1 MNTRLW
7 YYRRSFC
14 CVLALSIAPRAAIAV
29 QKQTGGG
36 PVQRKKFEL
45 TIDNI
50 MRGSNLFGYEPRE
63 IRWSAD
69 SKRVYFRWKQAS
81 DLREKDFDTYVVNRD
96 GSGLKKLTEEEAKN
110 APPFGGDTSK
120 DKKQTT
126 FVYEGDVFV
135 YDNASGQR
143 RQVTSTVDVES
154 NAHFTHDGR
163 RVYFTRS
170 NNLFVMSLDSGALIQ
185 MTDIRSAGAP
195 QPVAA
200 GESGFGGAR
209 QQAARTATSEQ
220 RGTDSQEYIK
230 KEERDLLDVVKER
243 AKKREDDEAR
253 RKRENPRKP
262 FQLQAR
268 QSIQAL
274 QLSPDEKYVIA
285 TVAEAGEGVKTVVV
299 PNYVTESAYTEDIQ
313 SRTKVGDNQPRP
325 RLAIV
330 DSHTGEVKWV
340 DHGQKRAKPDEHAS
354 ADKAQTAAKE
364 APSQPDAQEARRSGG
379 GTAEREDRAGE
390 RDVALSQ
397 PVWSEDGTKA
407 ALLARSADNK
417 DRWILALD
425 IATGKTRVL
434 TSDHDDAWVAGPGNF
449 TLGWTPDNEHLYFQ
463 SERDGYSHLYTVSY
477 QSG

>member
-1 MNTRLW
+1 MKTRLL
-7 YYRRSFC
+7 YRRRLC
-14 CVLALSIAPRAAIAV
+14 CFILALSIAPDAALAV
-29 QKQTGGG
+29 QNQPKGG
-36 PVQRKKFEL
+36 PAQRKKFEL
-45 TIDNI
+45 TIDNV
-50 MRGSNLFGYEPRE
+50 MRGPNLVGYEPRE

-69 SKRVYFRWKQAS
+69 SKRVYFRWKRAS
-81 DLREKDFDTYVVNRD
+81 DPRQSDFDTYVVNRD
-96 GSGLKKLTEEEAKN
+96 GGDLKKLTEEEAKN

-120 DKKQTT
+120 DKKQTV

-135 YDNASGQR
+135 YDNTTGQR

-163 RVYFTRS
+163 RVYFTRA

-185 MTDIRSAGAP
+185 MTDIRAAGAP

-243 AKKREDDEAR
+243 AKKGEDDEAR

-285 TVAEAGEGVKTVVV
+285 TVAEASEGVKTAIV

-313 SRTKVGDNQPRP
+313 SRTKAGDNQPRT
-325 RLAIV
+325 RLAII
-330 DSHTGEVKWV
+330 DSRSGELKWV
-340 DHGQKRAKPDEHAS
+340 DHGQKLAKPDEHAS
-354 ADKAQTAAKE
+354 ADKT
-364 APSQPDAQEARRSGG
+364 P
-379 GTAEREDRAGE
+379 GE
-390 RDVALSQ
+390 RDVVLFQ
-397 PVWSEDGTKA
+397 PVWSDDGTKA

-425 IATGKTRVL
+425 VATGKTRVL

-449 TLGWTPDNEHLYFQ
+449 TLGWTPDNEHL
-463 SERDGYSHLYTVSY
+463 
-477 QSG
+477 